1 MLFKKTP
8 KQHFADGYPT
18 TDKVAA
24 RAIRTWRFL
33 GPVESIFLVNG
44 NRAFQIRVGDMG
56 QLRVAS
62 KAGFPGVFALEGG
75 PSERSLELASFGSEK
90 AANNALAAVIRARSG
105 ISLGGMSP
113 LIKWPLYAVG
123 IYALAVFV
131 GAVNST
137 AEEFSAAQAR
147 QPVSQGAQP
156 GHFDPAEKTL
166 EQIASG
172 NYTFEPKLKAP
183 EVEMPA
189 LSCPKP
195 GTAG

>member
-1 MLFKKTP
+1 MLFKKKP
-8 KQHFADGYPT
+8 KELFADGYPT

-44 NRAFQIRVGDMG
+44 NRAFQIRVDDMG

-62 KAGFPGVFALEGG
+62 KSDLTGAFILEGG
-75 PSERSLELASFGSEK
+75 PREGSIELASFGSEK

-105 ISLGGMSP
+105 ISLGGMSR

-131 GAVNST
+131 GAANST
-137 AEEFSAAQAR
+137 AEEFATAHAK
-147 QPVSQGAQP
+147 QPASQGAKP

-172 NYTFEPKLKAP
+172 GYTFEPKLKAP
-183 EVEMPA
+183 EVDMPV

-195 GTAG
+195 GEAG